1 MGYEPTVFNQLF
13 NFIPRHAFEKSVK
26 RFETDRYAK
35 SFKTWHQFL
44 LLLYAQASGKQ
55 ALRDIE
61 SGLQVHSSRLYHLGL
76 SPVPRSTIS
85 DGLERRDSVLFEEL
99 FHELVRRTAR
109 MAPKHKFRF
118 NHPLYSIDATT
129 IDLCLSV
136 FDWAKFRKQK
146 GAIKM
151 HCQLDHNGH
160 IPVFA
165 HISDGKMHD
174 VTAAQEFFKVT
185 PDSIYCF
192 DKGYVSFEWL
202 YSIHKTGAFFVT
214 RAKTNMDFRI
224 TGQHSEGGKKGVLSD
239 RTIRLNGY
247 ASSQKYPEEMRLIT
261 FQDEQTGK
269 IYQFITNNFRLA
281 AATVAAIYKQRWQI
295 ELFFK
300 WIKQNL
306 RIKTFLGTSKNAV
319 MAQIWTAMIYY
330 LLLSYIK
337 FMTKAGLSLMSMAR
351 RVKDGLMMRM
361 DLMELLCLS
370 PEESLHPPDGH
381 EALQMVFIL

>member
-13 NFIPRHAFEKSVK
+13 NFIPRHTFQKSAD
-26 RFETDRYAK
+26 RLGSDRYAK
-35 SFKTWHQFL
+35 SFKAWPQFL
-44 LLLYAQASGKQ
+44 LLLYAQATGKQ
-55 ALRDIE
+55 TLREITG
-61 SGLQVHSSRLYHLGL
+61 GLQVHSPRLYHLGL
-76 SPVPRSTIS
+76 KPVPRSTIA
-85 DGLERRDSVLFEEL
+85 DGLERRNSNLFEEL
-99 FHELVRRTAR
+99 FLELVHRTAR
-109 MAPKHKFRF
+109 MAPKHKFCF

-146 GAIKM
+146 GAVKL
-151 HCQLDHNGH
+151 HCQLDHRGH

-165 HISDGKMHD
+165 HISDGTMHD
-174 VTAAQEFFKVT
+174 VTAARGFFSII

-192 DKGYVSFEWL
+192 DKAYIDFKWL
-202 YSIHKTGAFFVT
+202 HSIEKQGAFFVT
-214 RAKTNMDFRI
+214 RAKSNMDFRI
-224 TGQHSEGGKKGVLSD
+224 TGQHSAGGKNGVLSD
-239 RTIRLNGY
+239 RIIHLNGQT
-247 ASSQKYPEEMRLIT
+247 SSQKYPARMRLIT
-261 FQDEQTGK
+261 FKDEETGK

-281 AATVAAIYKQRWQI
+281 AATIAAIYKQRWQI

-306 RIKTFLGTSKNAV
+306 KIKTFLGTSRNAV
-319 MAQIWTAMIYY
+319 LAQIWTAMIYY

-337 FMTKAGLSLMSMAR
+337 FMTKAGMSLTTIAR

-370 PEESLHPPDGH
+370 PGKPLKPPDVYD
-381 EALQMVFIL
+381 EAQMVFIL